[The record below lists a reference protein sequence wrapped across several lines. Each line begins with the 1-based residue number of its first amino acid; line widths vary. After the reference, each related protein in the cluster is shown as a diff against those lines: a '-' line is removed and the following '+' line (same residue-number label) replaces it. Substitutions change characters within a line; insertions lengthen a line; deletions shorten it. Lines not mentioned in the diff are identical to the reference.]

1 MPAIPRLERLR
12 QEDGEFEAN
21 VDYTTKPCLKNNNNN
36 NNNKNSTIVITESKF
51 PLVL

>member
-21 VDYTTKPCLKNNNNN
+21 VDYTTKPCLNNNNN
-36 NNNKNSTIVITESKF
+36 NNNKNPTIVITESKF